1 MASKYIQKFP
11 VPEGFPEILHDLAKE
26 ILRNQPADII
36 DFSAYYFKCLQEGLV
51 LDYKKKGKNIPCDY
65 KPQVPKKI
73 SKDQLEANKK
83 QITRHD
89 EENHRKAIE
98 NSKKL
103 NHMHDAAR
111 TNIEEAAKRNPVV
124 ENDNN
129 QISDEENPEHME
141 NQELDSSELKNISSN
156 FIEDVM
162 TKKLKDYHG
171 IILLKYRKCS
181 YTQNQRGKSR
191 Y

>member
-65 KPQVPKKI
+65 KPKVPKQS
-73 SKDQLEANKK
+73 SKHDLETQKK
-83 QITRHD
+83 QITRQD
-89 EENHRKAIE
+89 EEDHHKAIE
-98 NSKKL
+98 MSKKL

-111 TNIEEAAKRNPVV
+111 ANIEEAAKKHPVI
-124 ENDNN
+124 EEKQHEGSN
-129 QISDEENPEHME
+129 QTNQVEENTQQGIHVH
-141 NQELDSSELKNISSN
+141 NSAELMNISSS
-156 FIEDVM
+156 FIDDVM
-162 TKKLKDYHG
+162 TKKIKDYHG
-171 IILLKYRKCS
+171 TILI
-181 YTQNQRGKSR
+181 NI
-191 Y
+191 